1 MLVDVVGIL
10 ARFVVIA
17 ESLYLHAV
25 QTILLVNDEVE
36 ITHEIGGEIILRHLE
51 EQLVLVYRI
60 GNVGEHEDERLV
72 ALDAEYLGFGFDIII
87 EYSVAAR
94 PYIAQVECAAL
105 ELSAGFHSVENHSC
119 HLAESA
125 VRIFLYHLLHIIE
138 TCLDITLVEL
148 GESAD
153 KEELVAVG
161 SFRIALVRDSPV
173 VYHLII

>member
-10 ARFVVIA
+10 ACFVVIA
-17 ESLYLHAV
+17 EAFYLHAV

-36 ITHEIGGEIILRHLE
+36 ITHEIGGEIIFRHLE
-51 EQLVLVYRI
+51 EQLVLVYRVR
-60 GNVGEHEDERLV
+60 NVGEHEDERLV
-72 ALDAEYLGFGFDIII
+72 ALNAEYLCFGFDIII
-87 EYSVAAR
+87 EYGVAAR
-94 PYIAQVECAAL
+94 PYIAQVECTAL

-138 TCLDITLVEL
+138 TGLDITLVEL

>member
-10 ARFVVIA
+10 ACFVVIA

-25 QTILLVNDEVE
+25 QTILFIDDEVE
-36 ITHEIGGEIILRHLE
+36 IAHEIGGEIVFRHLE
-51 EQLVLVYRI
+51 EQLVLVHRI
-60 GNVGEHEDERLV
+60 RYVGKHEDEWFV
-72 ALDAEYLGFGFDIII
+72 ALDAEYLCFSLGIII
-87 EYSVAAR
+87 EYGVAAR
-94 PYIAQVECAAL
+94 PYIAQVECTAL
-105 ELSAGFHSVENHSC
+105 ELSAGFHSVENHSR
-119 HLAESA
+119 HLTESA

-153 KEELVAVG
+153 KEKLVAVG
-161 SFRIALVRDSPV
+161 SFWIALVRDSSV